1 MAGWIKLYRSIEA
14 NDFLNDEPYDKRSAW
29 VWLLL
34 HANTEPHKIKY
45 RDGRT
50 RTIKRGQ
57 LHTSIRNLATTWGW
71 GRERV
76 SIFLDNLESQKM
88 IRTKRDK
95 NGTLLTI
102 EKYTSYQGAPATV
115 DATNGATTEARYKKK
130 EEVSTSALPLG
141 SVPSALTEDNDPR
154 YKQLKVVDA
163 DVL

>member
-29 VWLLL
+29 IWLLL

-57 LHTSIRNLATTWGW
+57 LHTSIRNLANSWRW
-71 GRERV
+71 SRDRV
-76 SIFLDNLESQKM
+76 TLFLDNLETLKM
-88 IRTKRDK
+88 IRTKRDT
-95 NGTLLTI
+95 NGTLVTI
-102 EKYTSYQGAPATV
+102 EKYTSYQGMPATNK
-115 DATNGATTEARYKKK
+115 DENEDNNATRYKKK

-141 SVPSALTEDNDPR
+141 SVPSASSEKNDPR
-154 YKQLKVVDA
+154 YMTLKVGEA

>member
-34 HANTEPHKIKY
+34 HANTESHKITY
-45 RDGRT
+45 RSGAV

-57 LHTSIRNLATTWGW
+57 LHTSIRSLAQSWGW
-71 GRERV
+71 GKDKVRT
-76 SIFLDNLESQKM
+76 FLANLEANKM
-88 IRTKRDK
+88 IKVKRDK
-95 NGTLLTI
+95 NGTLVTI
-102 EKYTSYQGAPATV
+102 EKYTSYQGMPDTSRY
-115 DATNGATTEARYKKK
+115 DSGYDSGYGYKKK

-141 SVPSALTEDNDPR
+141 SVPSASAAENDPR
-154 YKQLKVVDA
+154 YTKLKVVDA